1 MGLPR
6 PGRVLV
12 AEGEL
17 AARVAELGRAI
28 ARDYARANPVLV
40 GVLQGAI
47 PFFADLMRRLPIDLT
62 VDFVRASSYG
72 AGTTTSG
79 TVRLVVDL
87 TVDISDRDV
96 LIVDDIVDTG
106 LTLAALK
113 RTFEARG
120 APHVSHVLVLR
131 QGQRRPGGRR
141 DRLCRLLDPQRVR
154 GGLRPGLRRALPQPA
169 PRRRARRLL
178 TRRSVG
184 WHRCIMAGRACTRS
198 IRTS

>member
-17 AARVAELGRAI
+17 AARITELGRAI
-28 ARDYARANPVLV
+28 ARDYAQTPPVLV

-47 PFFADLMRRLPIDLT
+47 LFIADLMRRLPIDVT

-72 AGTTTSG
+72 AATVSAG

-87 TVDISDRDV
+87 TVDIADRDV
-96 LIVDDIVDTG
+96 LIVDDIIDTG

-113 RTFEARG
+113 RTCEARG
-120 APHVSHVLVLR
+120 PRSVRTCVLLDK
-131 QGQRRPGGRR
+131 GGRR
-141 DRLCRLLDPQRVR
+141 QADVAIDYVGFTIPNVFVVGYGLDYD
-154 GGLRPGLRRALPQPA
+154 GLYRNLPHVA
-169 PRRRARRLL
+169 VLDG
-178 TRRSVG
+178 V
-184 WHRCIMAGRACTRS
+184 
-198 IRTS
+198 